1 MSTRL
6 IALCSAILLVA
17 AVSRATAQEPAPVVD
32 SGARVRL
39 STDSGTI
46 VGSLVRADSGGF
58 WVSAD
63 PSREQVFVSRQSV
76 KRLEVGLGTRSHAGQ
91 GALAGF
97 FIGAGVGVIA
107 GVAEGS
113 DPPNAFIGFS
123 AGDKAAIL
131 GLTLGGVGAA
141 LGALVGAG
149 ATEDDWHE
157 YRPSDV
163 HVTLRSYPRG
173 VGLGMSISF

>member
-1 MSTRL
+1 MTIRL
-6 IALCSAILLVA
+6 FALCSATLLGAVA
-17 AVSRATAQEPAPVVD
+17 SRAMAQEPVPVVD

-46 VGSLVRADSGGF
+46 VGSLVRADSAGF
-58 WVSAD
+58 WISTELS
-63 PSREQVFVSRQSV
+63 PQQVFVSRGSV

-91 GALAGF
+91 GALAGL

-113 DPPNAFIGFS
+113 DPPNSLIGFS

-141 LGALVGAG
+141 LGALIGSGV
-149 ATEDDWHE
+149 TEDDWHE

-163 HVTLRSYPRG
+163 HVTLRPELRG
-173 VGLGMSISF
+173 VGLGMSLSF